1 MTPRHFTSEV
11 LLRSAVAPAVHGLW
25 RTRIDREN
33 FDQAQGPCFL
43 YGNHSNNLDAF
54 IFNVFRPWGRVSS
67 GVLTAEYMRGGLVTW
82 ALQGI
87 GLLAT
92 RKRVP
97 EPHLIPRIM
106 RLLDAGRMVF
116 IYPEGGRRWD
126 GRPAPW
132 IEATAKLFARVGVP
146 VYPIVTHGSYVAWPR
161 WAKYPRPAHL
171 RVEVRPPV
179 PVSRSLSLADNLK
192 LLAEPIAAD
201 ENVVSDDIRPRWAFR
216 PADGIDRLLYRDPT
230 TGENGGLFTPDG
242 ERIHNRSGSVRW
254 RMLPDSRILDE
265 RSGHILLTADLY
277 RQVRSLELQPEP
289 DGSLMNAF
297 VDHYMG
303 SLQGAQTLVGPV
315 RIRLFESHLE
325 VSRHGHHQAIPLDS
339 ILYSG
344 LERNSKWEIT
354 LRDSILRFDFSRRGS
369 ALQWD
374 DFMSPRIAE
383 LRGGSA

>member
-1 MTPRHFTSEV
+1 MTPRHLTSEV
-11 LLRSAVAPAVHGLW
+11 LLRSAVAPVIHGLW

-54 IFNVFRPWGRVSS
+54 IFNVFRPFGGVSS

-82 ALQGI
+82 ALKGV

-161 WAKYPRPAHL
+161 WATYPRPAHL

-179 PVSRSLSLADNLK
+179 PVDRSLPLQENLRR
-192 LLAEPIAAD
+192 LAEPISAD
-201 ENVVSDDIRPRWAFR
+201 ENVVPDDIRPRWAFR
-216 PADGIDRLLYRDPT
+216 PADGIGRLLYRDPT

-242 ERIHNRSGSVRW
+242 ERIQNRSGSVRW

-265 RSGHILLTADLY
+265 RSGEILLTGDLY
-277 RQVRSLELQPEP
+277 RTIRQMDPEP
-289 DGSLMNAF
+289 DADGCLMGAS
-297 VDHYMG
+297 VDHYTG
-303 SLQGAQTLVGPV
+303 SLQGALTRVGPA

-325 VSRHGHHQAIPLDS
+325 IAGHAHRQAIPIES

-354 LRDSILRFDFSRRGS
+354 LRDSILRFDFTGKGS

-374 DFMSPRIAE
+374 DYLSPRIAAF
-383 LRGGSA
+383 RGASA